1 MFLLPPSVGSKL
13 YRLRHFLP
21 FSDSKLKPQSGRLRA
36 VKTSVQ
42 SNSLANEQPY
52 DLGIHPSE
60 RRKHPRF
67 DMRVPVFLRGLGEPW
82 VVSETA
88 DVSGAGASFVSGHR
102 FPLNTPLEYVL
113 TFPPDLTKAP
123 QPLRV
128 RFFGTVIRCERM
140 PESQD
145 TFGIAVRNTAHRYLS
160 HAEASGFSAMDEE
173 PSASVLPPLATGE

>member
-1 MFLLPPSVGSKL
+1 MFLLPPPVGPKL
-13 YRLRHFLP
+13 YLQRHFLP
-21 FSDSKLKPQSGRLRA
+21 FSYSRLKPQSGRLRA
-36 VKTSVQ
+36 TKNSVQ
-42 SNSLANEQPY
+42 SNSPPNEHPS

-88 DVSGAGASFVSGHR
+88 DVSAAGASFVSGHR
-102 FPLNTPLEYVL
+102 FSLNTPLEYVL

-145 TFGIAVRNTAHRYLS
+145 TFGVAVRNTAHRYLS

-173 PSASVLPPLATGE
+173 P